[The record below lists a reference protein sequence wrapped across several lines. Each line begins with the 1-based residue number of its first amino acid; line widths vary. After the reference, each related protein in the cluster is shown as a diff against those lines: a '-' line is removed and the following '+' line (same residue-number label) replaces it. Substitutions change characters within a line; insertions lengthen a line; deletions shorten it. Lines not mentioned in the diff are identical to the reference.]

1 VAQLSDIAT
10 FIHNFRVEGYDA
22 ARVLPTTIVVGNAT
36 AGEAAFRSR
45 CAGCHSAAGDLR
57 GFGAKFADARDLQQ
71 MWLMPTAG
79 RGRGGAP
86 LSNVPPTTATVT
98 LPSGQTV
105 TGRLRR
111 IDDFL
116 VTLEQADGTS
126 RSFTRTGDSP
136 KVEIADPL
144 KPHRDLLPKY
154 TDKEIHDITAYLVTL
169 K

>member
-1 VAQLSDIAT
+1 MKSATYVLLAAALVASTVGRAQ
-10 FIHNFRVEGYDA
+10 EYPPGPA
-22 ARVLPTTIVVGNAT
+22 ADRAILGRGRALYSVNC
-36 AGEAAFRSR
+36 AF
-45 CAGCHSAAGDLR
+45 CNG
-57 GFGAKFADARDLQQ
+57 ADASALQQ